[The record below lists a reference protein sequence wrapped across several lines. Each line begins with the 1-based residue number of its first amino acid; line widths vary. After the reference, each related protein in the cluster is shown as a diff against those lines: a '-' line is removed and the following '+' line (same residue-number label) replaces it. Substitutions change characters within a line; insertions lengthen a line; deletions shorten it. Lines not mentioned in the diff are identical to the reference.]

1 MRKIAFIITLTLLLS
16 VGLFGQFESI
26 LDVETALST
35 DAVMKGGE
43 FSAAVLVHIKHPWHI
58 NSWQPL
64 DEFSIPTAVTFET
77 SDSYEITSITY
88 PEHELVELSISDEPF
103 ALYDGDIIIYVHGKL
118 ADDVS
123 GPVMLKGQLTYQ
135 GCNNTSCLPPE
146 SASVEKEINI
156 VNDPAKINSINEEIF
171 TDLSTETKQSAPVG
185 EVDND
190 ESSNSFN
197 VAESFTQKGIILT
210 YLLILLGGLGLVLT
224 PCVYPLIPI
233 TMSYFGGQASNSK
246 GKTIVL
252 ALIYVL
258 GMAIINSTIGT
269 VAAMSGGLL
278 GSFMTNP
285 LVLIF
290 IAAVLIA
297 LALSMFGLYEFG
309 LPSFL
314 TNLSG
319 GSKTGYFGALLMG
332 MTMGIVAA
340 PCIGPF
346 VIGLLTYVAATG
358 NPFIGFSMFFTLSV
372 GLGIPF
378 IFLAFFSGKISN
390 LPQAG
395 DWMVGV
401 RTIFGLILLGM
412 ALYFLNPIIPNNI
425 FTILLPLFLII
436 SGIYLL
442 IFNRAGDS
450 SKVFSYFKKSLAIL
464 AIFAAGYLSKT
475 DNTSATEKMAWQHY
489 SDDYYTTAMSN
500 ERPVIIDFYADWCIP
515 CKELDKFTFTDQEII
530 ALSGEFD
537 LIKVDLTS
545 GAKGKIKDLKEQYDV
560 KGVPTIV
567 FINDQGEEVVKQRTL
582 GFVEPEVFIKKMHAT
597 LNN

>member
-35 DAVMKGGE
+35 DAVVKGSE

-64 DEFSIPTAVTFET
+64 DEFSIPTTVTFEA
-77 SDSYEITSITY
+77 SDNYEITDITY

-103 ALYDGDIIIYVHGKL
+103 ALYDGDIIIYVNGKL
-118 ADDVS
+118 SDNAS
-123 GPVMLKGQLTYQ
+123 APVVLKGQLNYQ

-146 SASVEKEINI
+146 SASIEQEIKI
-156 VNDPAKINSINEEIF
+156 VDDPAKINSINDEIF
-171 TDLSTETKQSAPVG
+171 ADLNRETEQPAAEIDNNENTD
-185 EVDND
+185 
-190 ESSNSFN
+190 SFN
-197 VAESFTQKGIILT
+197 VAESFSQKGIILT

-269 VAAMSGGLL
+269 IAAMSGGLL

-285 LVLIF
+285 FVLIF
-290 IAAVLIA
+290 IATILIA

-314 TNLSG
+314 TNLG
-319 GSKTGYFGALLMG
+319 GGAKTGYFGALLMG

-412 ALYFLNPIIPNNI
+412 ALYFLNPIIPDNI
-425 FTILLPLFLII
+425 FAILLPLFLAI

-442 IFNRAGDS
+442 IFNKAGDS
-450 SKVFSYFKKSLAIL
+450 SKVFSYFKKALAIL

-475 DNTSATEKMAWQHY
+475 DNTSTMDKMAWQQY
-489 SDDYYTTAMSN
+489 SDDSYTTAISN
-500 ERPVIIDFYADWCIP
+500 DRPVIIDFYADWCIP
-515 CKELDKFTFTDQEII
+515 CKELDKLTFTDEDII
-530 ALSGEFD
+530 ALSGEFE
-537 LIKVDLTS
+537 LIKVDLTG
-545 GAKGKIKDLKEQYDV
+545 GAEGKIKDLKDQYNV

-567 FINDQGEEVVKQRTL
+567 FINDRGEEMVKQRTL
-582 GFVEPEVFIKKMHAT
+582 GFVKPDVFIKKMHAT

>member
-35 DAVMKGGE
+35 DAVMKGSE
-43 FSAAVLVHIKHPWHI
+43 FSAAVLVHIKDPWHI

-64 DEFSIPTAVTFET
+64 DEFSIPTTVTFEA
-77 SDSYEITSITY
+77 SDNYDITDIIY
-88 PEHELVELSISDEPF
+88 PEHDLVELSISDEPF
-103 ALYDGDIIIYVHGKL
+103 ALYDGDIIIYVNGKI
-118 ADDVS
+118 ADDAS
-123 GPVMLKGQLTYQ
+123 APVVLKGQMKYQ

-146 SASVEKEINI
+146 SASIEQEINI
-156 VNDPAKINSINEEIF
+156 VDDPAKIKSINDGIFADLKTEPEQPAAEI
-171 TDLSTETKQSAPVG
+171 
-185 EVDND
+185 DNNKNAD
-190 ESSNSFN
+190 SFN
-197 VAESFTQKGIILT
+197 VAESFSQKGIILT

-269 VAAMSGGLL
+269 IAAMSGGLL

-285 LVLIF
+285 FVLIF
-290 IAAVLIA
+290 IAAVLVA

-314 TNLSG
+314 TNLG
-319 GSKTGYFGALLMG
+319 GGAKTGYFGALLMG

-412 ALYFLNPIIPNNI
+412 ALYFLNPIIPDNI
-425 FTILLPLFLII
+425 FTILLPLFLAI

-442 IFNRAGDS
+442 IFNKAGDS
-450 SKVFSYFKKSLAIL
+450 SRVFSYFKKSLAIL
-464 AIFAAGYLSKT
+464 AIFAAGYLAKT
-475 DNTSATEKMAWQHY
+475 DNTVTTERMAWQHY
-489 SDDYYTTAMSN
+489 SDDYYTTAIN
-500 ERPVIIDFYADWCIP
+500 NDRPVIIDFYADWCIP
-515 CKELDKFTFTDQEII
+515 CKELDKFTFTDKDII
-530 ALSGEFD
+530 TLSGEFD
-537 LIKVDLTS
+537 LIKVDLTG
-545 GAKGKIKDLKEQYDV
+545 GAKGKIKELKDQYDV

-567 FINDQGEEVVKQRTL
+567 FINDQGEEMVKQRTL
-582 GFVEPEVFIKKMHAT
+582 GFVKPDVFIKKMHTT